1 VQGKESIGIHM
12 FIKEGREGTS
22 VSLIELL
29 QELMLR
35 DAALDQQGVDEPQAV
50 LEELETQ
57 RRRLLLVPTIGGKD
71 ALSPLA
77 EKILGG
83 VPPFHHISPFVALI
97 TEGKRGQIRTDYVEL
112 SLSRG
117 IVYQMLQQC

>member
-35 DAALDQQGVDEPQAV
+35 DAALDQQGVDEHQAV

-57 RRRLLLVPTIGGKD
+57 RCRLLLFPTGMRLRRD
-71 ALSPLA
+71 S
-77 EKILGG
+77 
-83 VPPFHHISPFVALI
+83 
-97 TEGKRGQIRTDYVEL
+97 
-112 SLSRG
+112 
-117 IVYQMLQQC
+117 